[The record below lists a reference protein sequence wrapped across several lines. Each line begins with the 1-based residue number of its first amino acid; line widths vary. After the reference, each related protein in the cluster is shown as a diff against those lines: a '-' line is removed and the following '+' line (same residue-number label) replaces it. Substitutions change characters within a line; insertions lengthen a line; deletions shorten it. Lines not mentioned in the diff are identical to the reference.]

1 MTETELLLV
10 GCDSKFIE
18 KNVVNTVEVI
28 NKLYK
33 NLKLL
38 LKKCLKLDH

>member
-10 GCDSKFIE
+10 GCDSTFIE

-28 NKLYK
+28 INFIKIFKYF
-33 NLKLL
+33 
-38 LKKCLKLDH
+38 